1 MLKLKGS
8 SFLPLSFLVLV
19 ACQVGPQYKRPKVD
33 VPQLDKKIDIS
44 QWIKSDWWLIFDNSI
59 LNQLEAKAIK
69 NNYDLKQA
77 IENINVAAAQ
87 VDAVFGDL
95 LPSIALGAD
104 ASKDRISKTGM
115 NYRTPGQPR
124 VIRDYDTK
132 LQASYELDLFG
143 KYRSATDAAR
153 GALLATTAARQVV
166 LLSVTSQV
174 AKTYFLIRALEAKL
188 QIAQRTLRT
197 RQETYGVYEKRLR
210 NGYCTQLDYLRVKSE
225 LYSVKTTVLNLE
237 KALSVA
243 ETSLSVLIGCN
254 PKEMYG
260 WKLPEMRA
268 VDRLKNPAE
277 IPAGI
282 PSDILARRPDVL
294 AAEGQLMSANAKIGE
309 AMAANFPSITLTG
322 AFGFETKSLENL
334 FTPTSDMFHLG
345 AGLTFPIF
353 AGGKIQAMTKAA
365 RASYRKQLS
374 AYQKTVQVAFKET
387 LDALSEYRIDSKIVE
402 SRTQQVEAL
411 RRSYNIATQQK
422 NVGMI
427 DLTGLL
433 DVERG
438 LLATEIDLV
447 DAQYNKLSA
456 IVDVCKAFGGGWKR
470 KN

>member
-8 SFLPLSFLVLV
+8 NLLFLSFLALI

-33 VPQLDKKIDIS
+33 IPQLDKKIDVS
-44 QWIKSDWWLIFDNSI
+44 QWIKTNWWLIFNNDV
-59 LNQLEAKAIK
+59 LNQLERKAIK
-69 NNYDLKQA
+69 NNHDLKQA

-87 VDAVFGDL
+87 LDAVFGDL

-104 ASKDRISKTGM
+104 ASKDRISKTGISA
-115 NYRTPGQPR
+115 GQAR

-132 LQASYELDLFG
+132 LQTSYELDLFG
-143 KYRSATDAAR
+143 KYRSATDEAR
-153 GALLATTAARQVV
+153 GALLATTAAKQVV

-188 QIAQRTLRT
+188 QIAQRTLHT
-197 RQETYGVYEKRLR
+197 RQETYEVYEKRLR

-277 IPAGI
+277 IPVGI
-282 PSDILARRPDVL
+282 PSDILQRRPDVL

-345 AGLTFPIF
+345 AALTFPLF
-353 AGGKIQAMTKAA
+353 AGGKIQAMIKAA
-365 RASYRKQLS
+365 KAGYRKQL
-374 AYQKTVQVAFKET
+374 ATYQKTVQVAFKET

-427 DLTGLL
+427 GLTDLL

-456 IVDVCKAFGGGWKR
+456 IIDVCKAFGGGWKR
-470 KN
+470 KK

>member
-1 MLKLKGS
+1 MLKLKS
-8 SFLPLSFLVLV
+8 SNLLPLSFLALI
-19 ACQVGPQYKRPKVD
+19 ACQVGPQYEKPKVD
-33 VPQLDKKIDIS
+33 VPQLDKKIDVS
-44 QWIKSDWWLIFDNSI
+44 QWIKTDWWLIFNNSV
-59 LNQLEAKAIK
+59 LNKLEAKAIK
-69 NNYDLKQA
+69 NNHDLKQA
-77 IENINVAAAQ
+77 IENINIAAAQ

-104 ASKDRISKTGM
+104 ASKDRISKTGI
-115 NYRTPGQPR
+115 NYAGQQR
-124 VIRDYDTK
+124 IIRDYDAK
-132 LQASYELDLFG
+132 LQTSYELDLFG
-143 KYRSATDAAR
+143 KYRSATDSAR

-197 RQETYGVYEKRLR
+197 RQETYDVYEKRLR

-277 IPAGI
+277 IPVGI
-282 PSDILARRPDVL
+282 PSDILLRRPDVL

-345 AGLTFPIF
+345 AGLMFPLF

-365 RASYRKQLS
+365 KASYRQQLS

-402 SRTQQVEAL
+402 SRTQQVDAL

-427 DLTGLL
+427 GLTDLL

-470 KN
+470 KK